1 MTKAEKKLTGGFPS
15 YHNTKRQPQL
25 AANTSTS
32 SLLVNVST
40 LEVQDD
46 KSK

>member
-1 MTKAEKKLTGGFPS
+1 MTKAEKKHTGGFPS

-25 AANTSTS
+25 VANTSRN
-32 SLLVNVST
+32 SLLGNVST
-40 LEVQDD
+40 LEMQDE